1 MLKELNAIGF
11 TEYEAKVYLALL
23 AENPANGYQIS
34 KKSGVPR
41 SMVYEALGRLEA
53 RGAVLKK
60 EDRRATLYRPI
71 PPDVLL
77 DHYAEEHAQTIQTLR
92 TGLRNM
98 YETQFEDDL
107 WTIKGESSVL
117 SFANQ
122 MIDSAKHE
130 LMLVLDDPEI
140 ETLRTPLET
149 ACERGV
155 HISTLLIGS
164 LALECAAQSA
174 HHPPLESEMHE
185 LTQTLVIVVDQKQ
198 VLIASK
204 NTDMTATITN
214 NRNLVLIAHQF
225 VWMELFTQRINA
237 QLGPELLDRLAPEDR
252 KLLESLEN

>member
-1 MLKELNAIGF
+1 MLKELTAIGF

-23 AENPANGYQIS
+23 AENPANGYQVS
-34 KKSGVPR
+34 KRSGVPR

-60 EDRRATLYRPI
+60 EDRRATLYRPV

-77 DHYAEEHAQTIQTLR
+77 DHYEKEHQRTLETLR
-92 TGLRNM
+92 TGLRSV
-98 YETQFEDDL
+98 YETQFEDDF
-107 WTIKGESSVL
+107 WTISGAASVL
-117 SFANQ
+117 SFAGQ
-122 MIDSAKHE
+122 IIDSAKHE

-140 ETLRTPLET
+140 ETLGERLE
-149 ACERGV
+149 AASDRGV
-155 HISTLLIGS
+155 HIHTLLIGTQT
-164 LALECAAQSA
+164 LECAEQSA

-204 NTDMTATITN
+204 NTDMSAAITN

-237 QLGPELLDRLAPEDR
+237 QLGPELLARLEPEDR
-252 KLLESLEN
+252 KLLESLKV